1 MKQIF
6 SVLLIAVLATGF
18 ALGQKRE
25 VQSAWNYLK
34 YDQLD
39 KAKESIDLA
48 SAHEQTMNEEKTW
61 YYRGLIYQAMY
72 NSDKFKNLVK
82 NPLEIAAQSYKKAI
96 EIDPNGEFTDDAK
109 KNLKILST
117 EFFNTG
123 AIQYNQDNYQ
133 AAIDAFK
140 NAVDVN
146 KQLGAAETD
155 SLNLLSYLY
164 SAYSA
169 EKMKNRAIAKD
180 QYQKLIDLRYND
192 PRIYIFLANIYKNEA
207 DTAKALNVLQAGRQ
221 AFPDD
226 SNLIIEELN
235 IYLASDRYTEA
246 VDRLQLAIQKEPDN
260 PTLHFALGTTYDKT
274 GEENKALSAYQKA
287 IELKP
292 DYFDAYYNLG
302 VMYFNEGA
310 ELANKAN
317 DIPPKQVKEYEVA
330 KKKADE
336 KFAQA
341 KPYLEKA
348 AELNP
353 EDRPTLVTLRQ
364 IYARENNPAKV
375 EEINKKIGQ

>member
-18 ALGQKRE
+18 AIGQKRE

-48 SAHEQTMNEEKTW
+48 STHEQTMNEEKTW
-61 YYRGLIYQAMY
+61 YYRGLIYQAIY
-72 NSDKFKNLVK
+72 NNEKFKNLVK
-82 NPLEIAAQSYKKAI
+82 NPLEVAAQSYKKAI
-96 EIDPNGEFTDDAK
+96 EIDPNGEFTDDAR

-123 AIQYNQDNYQ
+123 AIQYNKDNYQ

-140 NAVDVN
+140 NAVEVN
-146 KQLGAAETD
+146 KQLGASEND

-169 EKMKNRAIAKD
+169 EKMKNNPIARD
-180 QYQKLIDLRYND
+180 QYQKLIDLKYND
-192 PRIYIFLANIYKNEA
+192 PRIYIFLANIYKNEG
-207 DTAKALNVLQAGRQ
+207 DTAKALNLLQAGRQ
-221 AFPDD
+221 SFPDD

-235 IYLASDRYTEA
+235 IYLATDRNAEA
-246 VDRLQLAIQKEPDN
+246 VDRLQLAIQKEPN
-260 PTLHFALGTTYDKT
+260 NSTLHFALGTTYDKT
-274 GEENKALSAYQKA
+274 GEESKALAAYQKA

-317 DIPPKQVKEYEVA
+317 DIPPKQAKEYEEA
-330 KKKADE
+330 KRKADE

-353 EDRPTLVTLRQ
+353 EDKPTLVTLRQ
-364 IYARENNPAKV
+364 IYARENNSAKV